1 MLPLYNEVVPDQEED
16 KSVSQTFLK
25 QINNDGNYRNI
36 INSNNTNI
44 NPLTIAVGNKNILS
58 SKSKEIQP
66 YFHKSFRINKQSL
79 IIIIILLILIF
90 GTIML
95 ISIIK
100 TTVIHKS
107 SLKIQCDDILEEQK
121 KNNKTIQSLN
131 ETILEK
137 NRQIQQVNN
146 QLTLLNKK
154 KYNSLVI
161 EGREFGSTHGTH
173 FDDSTHSYF
182 TSSHYLNGI
191 IARDNKD
198 DLESYQFYYSSSS
211 DNQERITSERHGK
224 QTLSFIKDYYF
235 ENYKK
240 IQRVEGQYLNKTIAF
255 SNGTNLTL
263 PIITGLRFYTTK
275 GDASPTYF
283 GEEGEMFEEEYEG
296 YTLWYVTGRSDQYIY
311 QLQFYWYRTSDID

>member
-1 MLPLYNEVVPDQEED
+1 MLPLHDQVVQDQEED
-16 KSVSQTFLK
+16 KSVSQTFLQ
-25 QINNDGNYRNI
+25 QINNDGNYQNI
-36 INSNNTNI
+36 VNSNNTNI
-44 NPLTIAVGNKNILS
+44 NPLIITIENKNLLS

-66 YFHKSFRINKQSL
+66 SFHESFRINKQSL
-79 IIIIILLILIF
+79 IIIILPILIF
-90 GTIML
+90 GILML

-100 TTVIHKS
+100 ITDVYKS
-107 SLKIQCDDILEEQK
+107 DLKIKYDYMLEEQK

-137 NRQIQQVNN
+137 NQQLQQVND

-161 EGREFGSTHGTH
+161 EGREFGSAHGTH
-173 FDDSTHSYF
+173 FDDSLHPHF

-191 IARDNKD
+191 IARDNDD
-198 DLESYQFYYSSSS
+198 DLESYQFYYPSSS
-211 DNQERITSERHGK
+211 DNQDMFISERHGK
-224 QTLSFIKDYYF
+224 QNSSFKKDFQF
-235 ENYKK
+235 ENYEK

-263 PIITGLRFYTTK
+263 PIITGLQFYTTK
-275 GDASPTYF
+275 EHASPSYA
-283 GEEGEMFEEEYEG
+283 GEEGEMFEEEYEE

>member
-1 MLPLYNEVVPDQEED
+1 MLPLHDQVVQDQEED
-16 KSVSQTFLK
+16 KSVSQTFLQ
-25 QINNDGNYRNI
+25 QINNDGNYQNI
-36 INSNNTNI
+36 ANSNNTNI
-44 NPLTIAVGNKNILS
+44 NPLIITVENKNILS

-66 YFHKSFRINKQSL
+66 SFHESFRINKQSL
-79 IIIIILLILIF
+79 IIIILPILIF
-90 GTIML
+90 GILML

-100 TTVIHKS
+100 ITDIHKS
-107 SLKIQCDDILEEQK
+107 NLKIKYDYMLEEQK
-121 KNNKTIQSLN
+121 KNNKIIQLLN

-137 NRQIQQVNN
+137 NQQLQQVNN
-146 QLTLLNKK
+146 QLTLLNKT

-161 EGREFGSTHGTH
+161 EGREFGSAHGTH
-173 FDDSTHSYF
+173 FDDSLHPHF

-191 IARDNKD
+191 LARDNKD

-240 IQRVEGQYLNKTIAF
+240 IQRVEGQFVNKTIAF

-275 GDASPTYF
+275 GDASPTYV
-283 GEEGEMFEEEYEG
+283 GEEGEMFEEEYEE

-311 QLQFYWYRTSDID
+311 QLQFYWYRTLDID

>member
-1 MLPLYNEVVPDQEED
+1 MLPLHDQVVQDQEED
-16 KSVSQTFLK
+16 KSVSQTFLQ
-25 QINNDGNYRNI
+25 QINNDGNYQNI
-36 INSNNTNI
+36 ANSNNTNI
-44 NPLTIAVGNKNILS
+44 NPLIITVENKNILS

-66 YFHKSFRINKQSL
+66 SFHESFRINKQSL
-79 IIIIILLILIF
+79 IIIILPILIF
-90 GTIML
+90 GILML

-100 TTVIHKS
+100 ITDIHKS
-107 SLKIQCDDILEEQK
+107 NLKIKYDYMLEEQK
-121 KNNKTIQSLN
+121 KNNKIIQLLN

-137 NRQIQQVNN
+137 NQQLQQVNN
-146 QLTLLNKK
+146 QLTLLNKT

-240 IQRVEGQYLNKTIAF
+240 IQRVEGQ
-255 SNGTNLTL
+255 
-263 PIITGLRFYTTK
+263 
-275 GDASPTYF
+275 
-283 GEEGEMFEEEYEG
+283 
-296 YTLWYVTGRSDQYIY
+296 
-311 QLQFYWYRTSDID
+311 